1 MPVADLALL
10 WNVFPASPNIFFSLK
25 YYVDVDL
32 EPNENLLVI
41 NNFCKTFYHRC
52 LTGSVVPLH
61 CALYFSR
68 VNFFIS
74 LEIAAKYCF

>member
-25 YYVDVDL
+25 YYVDVYL

-41 NNFCKTFYHRC
+41 NNFCKTFYHMFDWVRS
-52 LTGSVVPLH
+52 TPPL
-61 CALYFSR
+61 CFI
-68 VNFFIS
+68 FF
-74 LEIAAKYCF
+74 